1 MDAVE
6 TKDWFKCWFDSPYY
20 EMLYKDRDQ
29 AEADTLINNL
39 LKYLQPNPNSFM
51 LDLACGKGRHAI
63 SLSKDTYNVTGID
76 ISKKNIRTA
85 EKFSTTSLS
94 FYIHD
99 MRKPFMTNY
108 YNYIFNLFT
117 SFGYFENARE
127 NNAVIANI
135 YNALRPD
142 GIFVLDFVNIT
153 KAAQNLSEYEQ
164 KEIEGV
170 KFSVRRKI
178 ENGFLVKDIHI
189 IDGALQYNFEEK
201 VSMFTSS
208 LLKQAME
215 KHGFEIVKTFGDY
228 NLSEFNIEN
237 SDRFIL
243 ISKKK

>member
-1 MDAVE
+1 
-6 TKDWFKCWFDSPYY
+6 
-20 EMLYKDRDQ
+20 
-29 AEADTLINNL
+29 
-39 LKYLQPNPNSFM
+39 
-51 LDLACGKGRHAI
+51 
-63 SLSKDTYNVTGID
+63 
-76 ISKKNIRTA
+76 
-85 EKFSTTSLS
+85 
-94 FYIHD
+94 
-99 MRKPFMTNY
+99 MRKPFMANY

-117 SFGYFENARE
+117 SFGYFKNARE
-127 NNAVIANI
+127 NNAVVTNI
-135 YNALRPD
+135 YNALKPN

-153 KAAQNLSEYEQ
+153 KATQNLSEYEQ

-178 ENGFLVKDIHI
+178 EDGFLIKDIHI
-189 IDGALQYNFEEK
+189 IDGNLQYDFEEK

-215 KHGFEIVKTFGDY
+215 KQGFEIVKTFGDY